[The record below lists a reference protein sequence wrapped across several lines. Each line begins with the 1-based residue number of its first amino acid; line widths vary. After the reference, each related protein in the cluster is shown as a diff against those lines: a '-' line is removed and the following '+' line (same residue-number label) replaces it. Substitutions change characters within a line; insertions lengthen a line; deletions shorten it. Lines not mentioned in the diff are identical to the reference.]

1 MKTKMNKIMSLTPLI
16 IALFTGDVMA
26 SGLKEYNVEYVL
38 AGSGVVYA
46 ENVYARSPTEAWN
59 KLKQKEKNNG
69 KEAIQRSVR
78 ETTRN

>member
-1 MKTKMNKIMSLTPLI
+1 MKKIILSVLLAFTMLT
-16 IALFTGDVMA
+16 GNVMA
-26 SGLKEYNVEYVL
+26 SGLKEYKVEYVV

-46 ENVYARSPTEAWN
+46 ENVYAQSPTQAWK

-78 ETTRN
+78 ELKQR